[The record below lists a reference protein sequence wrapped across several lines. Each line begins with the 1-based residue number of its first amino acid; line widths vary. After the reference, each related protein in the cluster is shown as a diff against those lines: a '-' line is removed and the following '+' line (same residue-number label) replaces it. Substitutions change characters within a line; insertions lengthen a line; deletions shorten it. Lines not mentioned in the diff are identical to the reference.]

1 MEVDAAAKAARAG
14 ALRAHTHSLTLP
26 AEAEPAG
33 DVPSR
38 RARIH
43 CARAP
48 SLSIHS
54 VWGGAGFQVLNVASL
69 RTKTRIWRRF
79 RKAQELYAHVM
90 YWQMHIYGTI
100 LHIYCIS
107 DILFIVSIYIAYC
120 LYVTYILY
128 IAYSA
133 YIAYNSYFAYCIY
146 SAYI

>member
-54 VWGGAGFQVLNVASL
+54 VWGGAGLQVLNVASL
-69 RTKTRIWRRF
+69 RTRTRIWQRF
-79 RKAQELYAHVM
+79 RKAQVLYAHVI
-90 YWQMHIYGTI
+90 YWQMHVYGTI

-107 DILFIVSIYIAYC
+107 DILFV
-120 LYVTYILY
+120 V
-128 IAYSA
+128 A
-133 YIAYNSYFAYCIY
+133 YIVHIVYMLHIYCILH
-146 SAYI
+146 IVHILHMLHILHIM